1 MSSLNISEYNP
12 QNNINKSNIS
22 TYGNNQISY
31 NSDNKAPPVKI
42 PRDMPTKSLQIR
54 KVVSNVLF
62 GLGAAAAAVAIA
74 AAVASLAFAV
84 AFLPLAAIVGI
95 GIASVALL
103 TAGIILRLK
112 EDTLSEENLPEV
124 IKHLAK
130 KDEDYIRNNNQLVNK
145 VIEFCDRDEVLG
157 KLIDE
162 ECGQHIES
170 LIKTLGN
177 PNIDNDN
184 EITEELKSIKKNC
197 DLIQSISFL
206 KEGKEVY
213 RTFQKEANSKNITLS
228 QQKNN
233 DTKALDETVSFF
245 ENQKNKNKLSELARK
260 HKSGITAFQL
270 SFDKGMISSITERS
284 EKFLKQKTNS
294 TKSIQDKNKNYTET
308 HNADLDT
315 IKQQSKSDFNRNACF
330 LNREEIQGDAESRF
344 NNLENKIKEEY
355 QNNSDEII
363 KKILSFP
370 GQYATD
376 TNFIFNDIPEIE
388 NGNDGINQFSIENK
402 IEITENG
409 VYLHASFKFFIRD
422 QNDGSYE
429 PICIEESKKYRLNDQ
444 EEGKYTVP
452 TLLAEHIA
460 VFEATPYVMP
470 LSEEE
475 KKEGHL
481 PQLAYLEIGEKKS
494 EFNWINPN
502 QNPKPEELVTFDVEK
517 DAVNDKEK

>member
-1 MSSLNISEYNP
+1 MSSPSISGDNP

-22 TYGNNQISY
+22 TYGNNQIRNY
-31 NSDNKAPPVKI
+31 SDNKMPPVKI
-42 PRDMPTKSLQIR
+42 PNNILTRSLRIR
-54 KVVSNVLF
+54 KSFSIGLF
-62 GLGAAAAAVAIA
+62 VLGAAAAAVTIA
-74 AAVASLAFAV
+74 SAVASLAFAV
-84 AFLPLAAIVGI
+84 AFLPLIAIVGI
-95 GIASVALL
+95 GITSVALL

-162 ECGQHIES
+162 KCDTSIES
-170 LIKTLGN
+170 LTKILKNSG
-177 PNIDNDN
+177 IDNAKGLI
-184 EITEELKSIKKNC
+184 EKPELIKKNC
-197 DLIQSISFL
+197 ELIKSISSL
-206 KEGKEVY
+206 KGGEDVVNPEIKEENV
-213 RTFQKEANSKNITLS
+213 KNATV
-228 QQKNN
+228 QQKKN
-233 DTKALDETVSFF
+233 DTNILNEMTSFL
-245 ENQKNKNKLSELARK
+245 ENQENKNKLSELARK

-494 EFNWINPN
+494 EFNWINP
-502 QNPKPEELVTFDVEK
+502 KPEELVTLDVVNN
-517 DAVNDKEK
+517 AVNNEKK